1 VVFDY
6 ETKSSYSFRVRTTD
20 SGGGTFEKVFAIAV
34 TNVSDSPADY
44 KVDWLAENGLQAG
57 LSWDSDPNNVGY
69 TLATAYAFGL
79 SPIVRSGAPVTL
91 VSSPAGSVKVVYLQR
106 DISSGVTYAVKTGT
120 DLSVGLNGT
129 VTPVVSAVQP
139 SPGKS
144 GYTQY
149 EATYTPS
156 APATKGFAKVQAI
169 VP

>member
-1 VVFDY
+1 VAFDF
-6 ETKSSYSFRVRTTD
+6 ETKSSYSIRLQTKD
-20 SGGGTFEKVFAIAV
+20 SANNTFEKVFTITV
-34 TNVSDSPADY
+34 TNVTDSSADY
-44 KVDWLAENGLQAG
+44 KADWLAANGLSAG
-57 LSWDSDPNNVGY
+57 SDWNSDPNNVGY
-69 TLATAYAFGL
+69 SLATAYAFGL